1 MGKIINWLLDV
12 VVTAIALW
20 LVAVVVPGVQVLPPD
35 QVLYGD
41 GQYDHALV
49 FVGVAVVFLI
59 VNAVV
64 TPVLRTVGLPLT
76 CVTLGLF
83 ALVINAAVFLL
94 TGWISQ
100 QVGLGLVI
108 DGFWPA
114 LIGAAVLAIV
124 RVVLG
129 FFTGPLRTRG

>member
-35 QVLYGD
+35 RVLYGD